1 VIDELFFPSGVVSLG
16 GAHRQAPVA
25 TGLDPK
31 MQESEPNLEGMSSRS
46 MNLSQAYFCC
56 YYESV
61 LLRPEGS
68 SLDSFSQLCV
78 SCCLLF
84 YEEGARSG
92 LDPDFLDFLST
103 SLTSPTFFKSR

>member
-1 VIDELFFPSGVVSLG
+1 M
-16 GAHRQAPVA
+16 A
-25 TGLDPK
+25 TGLDAK
-31 MQESEPNLEGMSSRS
+31 MQESEANLERMSSWS
-46 MNLSQAYFCC
+46 TNLSQAYFSC

-61 LLRPEGS
+61 LLRPES
-68 SLDSFSQLCV
+68 SLDSFSQVCI

-103 SLTSPTFFKSR
+103 SLTSPTFWKSR

>member
-1 VIDELFFPSGVVSLG
+1 MNSSFLAVSLG

-31 MQESEPNLEGMSSRS
+31 MQESEPSLEGMSSRS

-61 LLRPEGS
+61 LLRPES